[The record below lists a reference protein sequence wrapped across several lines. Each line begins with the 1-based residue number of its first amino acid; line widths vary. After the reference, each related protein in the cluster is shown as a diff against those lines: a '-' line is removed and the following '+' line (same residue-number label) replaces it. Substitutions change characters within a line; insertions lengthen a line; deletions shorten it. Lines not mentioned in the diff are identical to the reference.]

1 MFYETKIFNRKGK
14 LTKRLTTEQLSE
26 RHWKIFQDNLE
37 PFFNKQKNKSNTSRR
52 GEKTLTF
59 KRWGLKGYKTNI
71 Q

>member
-37 PFFNKQKNKSNTSRR
+37 PFLTSKKINLIQAAE
-52 GEKTLTF
+52 GKKTLTF